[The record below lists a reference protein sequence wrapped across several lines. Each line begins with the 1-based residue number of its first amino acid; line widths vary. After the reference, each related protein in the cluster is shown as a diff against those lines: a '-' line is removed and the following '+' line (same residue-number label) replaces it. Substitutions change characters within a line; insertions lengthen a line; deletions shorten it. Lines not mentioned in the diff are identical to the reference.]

1 MPSSLFDSHDW
12 YDTPAYY
19 DIVFDGGTAEE
30 TQFLE
35 DVLQRYG
42 PAKARR
48 VLEPACGSGRLV
60 EAMTKRGYQVTG
72 FDQNTEMVAY
82 TKARMDRLRP
92 KAHIAVGDM
101 ANFDFP
107 RSFELAHCL
116 VSTFK
121 YLLDEKSALGH
132 LQCISRAL
140 GVGGIY
146 VLGFHLSD
154 YAQTTRMR
162 ERWFG
167 SAGQTHVICNTQTWP
182 PDKKTRIE
190 RVRSRLTVRQGRKRQ
205 ALETNWPFRTY
216 DAAQVRRLLG
226 KVPQLKLMATYD
238 FSYDLSA
245 PRALDDS
252 QLDCVLI
259 LRKIA

>member
-1 MPSSLFDSHDW
+1 MASSLFDSHDW

-19 DIVFDGGTAEE
+19 DIVFDGGTAQE
-30 TQFLE
+30 TQFLV
-35 DVLQRYG
+35 DVLHKYG
-42 PAKARR
+42 PAGGRR

-60 EAMTKRGYQVTG
+60 EAMTARGYQVTG
-72 FDQNTEMVAY
+72 FDQNLEMVAY
-82 TKARMDRLRP
+82 TQARMRTKRP
-92 KAHIAVGDM
+92 TAKITTGDM
-101 ANFDFP
+101 ANFAYDKPFA
-107 RSFELAHCL
+107 LAHCL

-121 YLLDEKSALGH
+121 YLLDEKSAVGH
-132 LQCISRAL
+132 LQCMSGAL
-140 GVGGIY
+140 AVGGVY

-154 YAQTTRMR
+154 YTQTTRMR

-167 SAGQTHVICNTQTWP
+167 SAGNTHVICNTQTWP
-182 PDKKTRIE
+182 PDKKTRLE

-216 DAAQVRRLLG
+216 DAAQVRRMLA
-226 KVPQLKLMATYD
+226 KVPTLELVDTYD
-238 FSYDLSA
+238 FGYELSE

-259 LRKIA
+259 LRRCA